1 MSSSTKSQNLP
12 NGYKLLD
19 SGDGRKFE
27 QFGQLKL
34 IRPAST
40 AIWRP
45 RKKNWQ
51 ADSEYIPK
59 QGWNKN
65 VSGSHKIKCINDIE
79 LDINLQNNGQI
90 GIFPE
95 HQSYLSDLS
104 PVANSRAL
112 NLFAYTGLATCYL
125 ASQGMDVT
133 HVDISKKCLD
143 WANDNIQHN
152 QLGKNVRLIK
162 EDSLAFLSKE
172 AKRGNKYDLIIL
184 DPPSFSR
191 VSKNKTWDLEKVLP
205 EFIETLAKVVNA
217 NFTICFSSHLH
228 QGFNEIVGNLFLDQ
242 LGDDIAIESRSL
254 TISEA
259 NSARKLPAS
268 NLIKIQV

>member
-1 MSSSTKSQNLP
+1 MSSSNKSQSLP

-27 QFGQLKL
+27 QFGALKL
-34 IRPAST
+34 IRPSST
-40 AIWRP
+40 AIWTP

-59 QGWNKN
+59 QGWSKN
-65 VSGSHKIKCINDIE
+65 VSGSHKIECINGIE

-104 PVANSRAL
+104 PTANSRAL

-143 WANDNIQHN
+143 WANDNIKYN
-152 QLGKNVRLIK
+152 KVGDNVRLIK
-162 EDSLAFLSKE
+162 EDSLAFLAKE
-172 AKRGNKYDLIIL
+172 SKRGKKYDLILL

-205 EFIETLAKVVNA
+205 EFVGLLAEIINP
-217 NFTICFSSHLH
+217 NFTICFTSHLH
-228 QGFNEIVGNLFLDQ
+228 QGFNEIVGNLFLDT
-242 LGDDIAIESRSL
+242 LGDDVTIERKSL

-259 NSARKLPAS
+259 DSARKLPAS
-268 NLIKIQV
+268 NLIKIHA